1 MFDKVMEV
9 GKVVY
14 LIKLVLL
21 PYNFEVNECIFQ
33 QYYLFEEATNQWSP
47 RCRTSSSSRADNLHK
62 EQY

>member
-1 MFDKVMEV
+1 MKILKKKKKKKKIKENGCSMFDKVMEV

-33 QYYLFEEATNQWSP
+33 QYYLFEEATNQ
-47 RCRTSSSSRADNLHK
+47 
-62 EQY
+62 

>member
-1 MFDKVMEV
+1 MKILKKKKKNKKIKENGCSMFDKVMEV

-33 QYYLFEEATNQWSP
+33 QYYLFEEATNQ
-47 RCRTSSSSRADNLHK
+47 
-62 EQY
+62 